1 MIYNYIMTQKEFCI
15 LKIFIYFLKK
25 ENSLGKY
32 IANVNSK
39 NGSEMRIWCYHTDD
53 ISNFFQKEL
62 NKYNGLHLINFAFKW
77 CDTYEGEIFWKTL
90 NSKWQKISKSLI

>member
-1 MIYNYIMTQKEFCI
+1 MIYNLIITQKEFFI

-39 NGSEMRIWCYHTDD
+39 NGSEMRIWYHNTDD
-53 ISNFFQKEL
+53 ILNFLQIGL
-62 NKYNGLHLINFAFKW
+62 HKYNGLHLINFAFKW
-77 CDTYEGEIFWKTL
+77 SDTDEGDNFWQKL
-90 NSKWQKISKSLI
+90 SSKWEKISKSLI